1 MGFREL
7 FNYSAL
13 YYARLVSWCVG
24 YGHGGGI
31 VDIASRIMTK
41 QVIDRFHAK
50 LFITFGTLFPNAF

>member
-24 YGHGGGI
+24 YGNRRGI
-31 VDIASRIMTK
+31 VNITSWIMTK
-41 QVIDRFHAK
+41 QVIYCLYA
-50 LFITFGTLFPNAF
+50 